1 MVSVMSWII
10 VSSQGFPIKALN
22 LLKANSIFEICV
34 KGLVEWL
41 GVLFLLPAIMH
52 TESGMKSIVECSRT
66 KGLND
71 EVAQIAKTLVI
82 ATRGKL
88 NSLSFM

>member
-41 GVLFLLPAIMH
+41 GVLPLFLLPAIMH
-52 TESGMKSIVECSRT
+52 TESGMK
-66 KGLND
+66 
-71 EVAQIAKTLVI
+71 
-82 ATRGKL
+82 
-88 NSLSFM
+88 